1 MPALSSTSYEVEDAL
16 AAIEFYMEQGW
27 TDGLPIIPPTEDRV
41 LAMLDAG
48 GLRPHDIICEV
59 PTRQRTIT
67 AEKVAIN
74 AVMAG
79 CKPEYFPVVVAAVEA
94 MGAPEFGIH
103 GPAASTAGAAIL
115 LIVNGPIAR
124 ELGLNA
130 THNIFGPRYR
140 SNATIGRSIR
150 LLLMNGLGAIPGV
163 LDRSTLGHPG
173 KFTYCIAEDEENSP
187 WPPLHV
193 ERGFQPHDSV
203 VTIFAGEGPHQVNN
217 HGSATA
223 EGICATLADTMIAGG
238 VHSISGGGSQWT
250 VVICP
255 EHRDTIAGDGWGKQE
270 IREYL
275 VQNARRSYA
284 DCKRLGRMRGPIQPG
299 DEERR
304 VQMIDRPEDILVVA
318 GGGTGG
324 RWSAVIP
331 GWSTKASC
339 QIVSRRI
346 RRP

>member
-1 MPALSSTSYEVEDAL
+1 MPVLSSTSYEVDDAL
-16 AAIEFYMEQGW
+16 AAIEFYFEQGW
-27 TDGLPIIPPTEDRV
+27 TDGLPVVPPTEDRV
-41 LAMLDAG
+41 LAMLRAG
-48 GLRPHDIICEV
+48 GCRPSDVVGEV
-59 PTRQRTIT
+59 PVRRRTIT

-79 CKPEYFPVVVAAVEA
+79 CKPEYFPVVLAAVEA
-94 MGAPEFGIH
+94 LCAPEFAIH

-115 LIVNGPIAR
+115 VIVNGPIAG
-124 ELGLNA
+124 ELGMNA

-140 SNATIGRSIR
+140 VNATIGRAMR

-173 KFTYCIAEDEENSP
+173 KFTYCIAEDEANSP

-193 ERGFQPHDSV
+193 ERGFRPDDSV
-203 VTIFAGEGPHQVNN
+203 VTIFAGEAPHQVNN
-217 HGSATA
+217 HLSTTA
-223 EGICATLADTMIAGG
+223 EGICATIADTMIAGG
-238 VHSISGGGSQWT
+238 VHSIPGGGSQWV

-255 EHRDTIAGDGWGKQE
+255 EHRDTISADGWSKKE
-270 IREYL
+270 IRQYL
-275 VQNARRSYA
+275 VENARRSVA
-284 DCKRLGRMRGPIQPG
+284 DCKRLGRMRGAVQPG

-304 VQMIDRPEDILVVA
+304 VPMIDAPDDILVVA

-331 GWSTKASC
+331 GWSTKAGC
-339 QIVSRRI
+339 QPVSRLV